1 MCRFTIAIFSLYRF
15 VKKQEASRLLSKFW
29 MKAPL
34 GKKTREALKS
44 CQEVQLPQK
53 YYIINYSVLL
63 KIQNLNLM
71 KEFLHQWYKNVFIKK
86 LSILILSLVLLRVS
100 IWN

>member
-1 MCRFTIAIFSLYRF
+1 MNA
-15 VKKQEASRLLSKFW
+15 A
-29 MKAPL
+29 L

-44 CQEVQLPQK
+44 YQEVQLPQK

-86 LSILILSLVLLRVS
+86 LWI
-100 IWN
+100 